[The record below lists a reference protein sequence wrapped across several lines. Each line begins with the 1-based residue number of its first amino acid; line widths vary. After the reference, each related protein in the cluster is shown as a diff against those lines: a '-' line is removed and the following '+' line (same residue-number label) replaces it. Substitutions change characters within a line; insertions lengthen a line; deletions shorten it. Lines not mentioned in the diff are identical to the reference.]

1 VRIYIRIVSEGI
13 SPALLQWKGIE
24 ATEKLAQA
32 PNSKMVFIGN
42 SRASL
47 PIMLSADA
55 MGLGGGTAGGAAGG
69 AAAADKAGG
78 IESDKVPPR
87 SPIMKEENKY
97 M

>member
-1 VRIYIRIVSEGI
+1 VCIRIVTEGI

-55 MGLGGGTAGGAAGG
+55 MGLGGGVEGDKLRGGV
-69 AAAADKAGG
+69 
-78 IESDKVPPR
+78 ESDKVPPP
-87 SPIMKEENKY
+87 SPSVAVKPPPH
-97 M
+97 

>member
-1 VRIYIRIVSEGI
+1 VCIRIVTEGI

-47 PIMLSADA
+47 PIMLSADSI
-55 MGLGGGTAGGAAGG
+55 GLGGGGGGG
-69 AAAADKAGG
+69 VESDKLRGV
-78 IESDKVPPR
+78 ESDKVPPP
-87 SPIMKEENKY
+87 SPAVAVKPPPH
-97 M
+97 